1 MFQRF
6 RAGALGAAAF
16 AITLLSAGQADAGGM
31 AATAMLQASLP
42 SGILAATEVSLPD
55 VKRAELANTPRWLAL
70 ADLTDPKTTA
80 APTQVTAL
88 PLADDEV
95 KGHDSDSKP
104 SSFSPGG
111 TIYAPAEILGQGY
124 QGEVEPNNT
133 SATASPLTGTNLV
146 VRASVYPNADVDFYS
161 FSANAGDRIY
171 AAVMTSFSANAT
183 SDSQLRLLASDG
195 TTSIEF
201 DDDNGSFGS
210 LSSSIAGAT
219 IPTSGTYFLQV
230 NHFSATNQLRP
241 YELHLQVQSGSPT
254 PEVEANDTPATAN
267 PLPANGWVSGA
278 RNPAAATEQ
287 DWYSF
292 TLNAGDTVYLSLDT
306 DPERDGV
313 FWNGRLGI
321 ALFGDASN
329 QILVVDDAGAAE
341 GANPTI
347 PSEALFMTVKTAGT
361 YFAFVDSSS
370 AAVGGPTATY
380 GLSVSVHPAA
390 NEGVNCTTYTSTDVP
405 KTIGPGTG
413 LVSSVISIPGN
424 PRIAD
429 LDVEIQLNHALMQDI
444 DAKTA

>member
-161 FSANAGDRIY
+161 FSAMTQIPAVIPTGDRNYEIQIY
-171 AAVMTSFSANAT
+171 DLHKAFGQLEVLKGITTTIHRGEVVCVIGPSGSGKSTLLRCVNLLELPTKGRIFILNDEITDPDADIDLLRTKMGRSAKN
-183 SDSQLRLLASDG
+183 RYC
-195 TTSIEF
+195 
-201 DDDNGSFGS
+201 GSS
-210 LSSSIAGAT
+210 LS
-219 IPTSGTYFLQV
+219 Q
-230 NHFSATNQLRP
+230 
-241 YELHLQVQSGSPT
+241 
-254 PEVEANDTPATAN
+254 
-267 PLPANGWVSGA
+267 
-278 RNPAAATEQ
+278 
-287 DWYSF
+287 
-292 TLNAGDTVYLSLDT
+292 
-306 DPERDGV
+306 
-313 FWNGRLGI
+313 
-321 ALFGDASN
+321 
-329 QILVVDDAGAAE
+329 
-341 GANPTI
+341 
-347 PSEALFMTVKTAGT
+347 
-361 YFAFVDSSS
+361 
-370 AAVGGPTATY
+370 
-380 GLSVSVHPAA
+380 
-390 NEGVNCTTYTSTDVP
+390 
-405 KTIGPGTG
+405 
-413 LVSSVISIPGN
+413 
-424 PRIAD
+424 
-429 LDVEIQLNHALMQDI
+429 
-444 DAKTA
+444 